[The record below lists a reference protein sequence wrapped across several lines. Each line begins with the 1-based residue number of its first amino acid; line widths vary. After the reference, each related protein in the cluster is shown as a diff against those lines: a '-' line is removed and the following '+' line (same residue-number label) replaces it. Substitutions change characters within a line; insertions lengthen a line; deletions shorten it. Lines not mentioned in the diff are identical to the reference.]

1 MFKWPIELNYESN
14 SLFKYNYVKRSSEE
28 EKKRTIQN
36 SEGHVRRVEGNLN
49 FFVNIKS
56 QFSSQLVI
64 RTSDSVRLSNSN

>member
-14 SLFKYNYVKRSSEE
+14 SLFKYNYDEQSSEE

-36 SEGHVRRVEGNLN
+36 SEGHVRRVEGNPN

-64 RTSDSVRLSNSN
+64 ATSDSVRLSNSN